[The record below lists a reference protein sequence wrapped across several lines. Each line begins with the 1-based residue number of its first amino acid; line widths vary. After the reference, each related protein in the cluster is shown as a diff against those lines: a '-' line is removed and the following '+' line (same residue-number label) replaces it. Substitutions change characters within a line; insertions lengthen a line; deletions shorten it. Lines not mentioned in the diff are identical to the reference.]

1 MDGILVLRRSRS
13 IDCRLRVRRGKP
25 RAQSVGT
32 GDSLHCVSPL
42 FIPLVTIS
50 RTRGEYIAQGAA
62 SLRVHAPPALTSGC
76 AHAIPRFFSATGDE
90 IGAPTSR
97 DPRASALASQGS
109 GAPPSQTRAKIPIPI
124 ETISRAGTNVGFPK
138 SNSQVFSGSGGRTV
152 SIIRDSHASACES
165 QDHGRRT
172 TVPLH
177 VFPVGKTTETYEIP
191 PHLGVTCFS
200 DSHGGKVPAIRNPY
214 APAYVLQDRGHG
226 TYRTAARFQNRKRQK
241 SLDKYPRCEQHTA
254 LPVR

>member
-1 MDGILVLRRSRS
+1 MCFPIIYTSCNYLTHPGRVHRPGCGILARARTSRS
-13 IDCRLRVRRGKP
+13 HER
-25 RAQSVGT
+25 Q
-32 GDSLHCVSPL
+32 
-42 FIPLVTIS
+42 
-50 RTRGEYIAQGAA
+50 RTRHPT
-62 SLRVHAPPALTSGC
+62 L
-76 AHAIPRFFSATGDE
+76 FSAAGDV
-90 IGAPTSR
+90 IGVPPSR
-97 DPRASALASQGS
+97 DPRASALASHGS
-109 GAPPSQTRAKIPIPI
+109 GAPPSQTRAEIPIPI

-138 SNSQVFSGSGGRTV
+138 SNSQVFSGSGGRTA

-200 DSHGGKVPAIRNPY
+200 DSYGGKVPAIRNPY
-214 APAYVLQDRGHG
+214 APAYVLQDREHG